1 MNNELHFFF
10 NIIINQM
17 TRHRWCLCIPDYYPE
32 LEALQ
37 KTAEET
43 RVYLTEIENR
53 IRLLQDQMEQDL
65 YAIDTSI
72 KALVKPVE
80 EGHEECENAQ
90 NQNWV
95 NNIASVVVKT
105 GASIVT
111 QQPGLTPWSSIM
123 RLFQRRNA
131 ADIKL

>member
-1 MNNELHFFF
+1 
-10 NIIINQM
+10 
-17 TRHRWCLCIPDYYPE
+17 

-72 KALVKPVE
+72 KALEQPVE
-80 EGHEECENAQ
+80 QGHEQCEIAQ
-90 NQNWV
+90 NPNQNWV

-131 ADIKL
+131 PTDMK